1 MKKSYIKLI
10 IFSFAFIL
18 FFLLNSLKFQFLN
31 QTILN
36 IILILLLGLTYFLFG
51 FEKNRKRYWK
61 DIVLEIIIILISFFL
76 LYYLSGIFI
85 GFAKT
90 KNYLTITSFK
100 KFIFPIFIYI
110 ILKEYLRYQLVMK
123 ASEEKKLIY
132 LICIFFIAL
141 ENTVPFSIHPLS
153 FNQEMFLFLALTFIP
168 SITEN
173 ILCTYL
179 SLNFGYMPGMVY
191 LWITKLYF
199 YILPLIPN
207 PNEYIYSMVFFLLP
221 VFVLFRIKSWQQK
234 DRTNPI
240 EREQQNKSGL
250 IYYLPALIITI
261 VLVYFVSGYFKYY
274 AIAIASNSMN
284 PCFYKGDVVIIDQK
298 YQNLNQGDIIAF
310 KYEGTVIVH
319 RINQIIKQ
327 KNEYYIYTKGD
338 ANHNPDNYKIT
349 KDMILGVVKCR
360 IPYIGKP
367 TVLLNEYW

>member
-10 IFSFAFIL
+10 IFSFSFIL

-76 LYYLSGIFI
+76 IYYLSGILI
-85 GFAKT
+85 GVAKT

-319 RINQIIKQ
+319 RINQIITQ
-327 KNEYYIYTKGD
+327 KNEYYIYTKVD

>member
-61 DIVLEIIIILISFFL
+61 DIVLEIIIVLISFFL
-76 LYYLSGIFI
+76 MYYLLGILI
-85 GFAKT
+85 GFAKI
-90 KNYLTITSFK
+90 KNYLTITSIK
-100 KFIFPIFIYI
+100 KFILPIIIYI
-110 ILKEYLRYQLVMK
+110 ILKEYLRYQLIMK

-141 ENTVPFSIHPLS
+141 ENTIPFSIHPLS

-168 SITEN
+168 SVTEN

-179 SLNFGYMPGMVY
+179 TLNFGYIPGIVY
-191 LWITKLYF
+191 LLIIKLYF

-221 VFVLFRIKSWQQK
+221 VFVLFRIKNWQQK

-274 AIAIASNSMN
+274 AIAIASNSMS
-284 PCFYKGDVVIIDQK
+284 PCFYKGDVVIINQK

-319 RINQIIKQ
+319 RIHQMIKT
-327 KNEYYIYTKGD
+327 KNEYFIYTKGD
-338 ANHNPDNYKIT
+338 ANRNPDNYKIT
-349 KDMILGVVKCR
+349 KDMILGVVKCK

>member
-10 IFSFAFIL
+10 IFSFTFIL

-61 DIVLEIIIILISFFL
+61 DIVLEIIIVLISFFL
-76 LYYLSGIFI
+76 MYYLLGILI

-141 ENTVPFSIHPLS
+141 ENTIPFSIHPLS

-168 SITEN
+168 SVTEN

-179 SLNFGYMPGMVY
+179 TLNFGYIPGIVY
-191 LWITKLYF
+191 LLIIKLYF

-234 DRTNPI
+234 DRTNQI
-240 EREQQNKSGL
+240 ERKQQNKSGL
-250 IYYLPALIITI
+250 IYYLPSLIITI

-274 AIAIASNSMN
+274 AIAIASNSMS
-284 PCFYKGDVVIIDQK
+284 PCFYKGDVVIINQK
-298 YQNLNQGDIIAF
+298 YQNLNRGDIIAF

-319 RINQIIKQ
+319 RIHQMIKT
-327 KNEYYIYTKGD
+327 KNEYFIYTKGD

-349 KDMILGVVKCR
+349 KDMILGVVKCK

>member
-10 IFSFAFIL
+10 IFSFSFIL

-76 LYYLSGIFI
+76 IYYLSGILI

-179 SLNFGYMPGMVY
+179 SLNFGYMPGIVY

-221 VFVLFRIKSWQQK
+221 VFVLFRIKNWQQK

-274 AIAIASNSMN
+274 AIAIASNSMS
-284 PCFYKGDVVIIDQK
+284 PCFYKGDVVIVDQK
-298 YQNLNQGDIIAF
+298 YKNLNQGDIIAF

-319 RINQIIKQ
+319 RIHQMIKT
-327 KNEYYIYTKGD
+327 KNEYFIYTKGD
-338 ANHNPDNYKIT
+338 ANRNPDNYKIT

>member
-10 IFSFAFIL
+10 IFSFTFIL

-36 IILILLLGLTYFLFG
+36 IILILLLGLAYFLFG

-76 LYYLSGIFI
+76 MYYLLGIFI

-90 KNYLTITSFK
+90 KNYLTITSIK
-100 KFIFPIFIYI
+100 KFILPIIIYI
-110 ILKEYLRYQLVMK
+110 ILKEYLRYQLIMK

-179 SLNFGYMPGMVY
+179 TLNFGYIPGIVY
-191 LWITKLYF
+191 LLIIKLYF

-207 PNEYIYSMVFFLLP
+207 PNEYIYSIIFFLLP
-221 VFVLFRIKSWQQK
+221 VLILIKIKKWQEK
-234 DRTNPI
+234 DRTNQI
-240 EREQQNKSGL
+240 ERKQQNKSGL

-261 VLVYFVSGYFKYY
+261 VLVYFISGYFKYY
-274 AIAIASNSMN
+274 AIAIASNSMK
-284 PCFYKGDVVIIDQK
+284 PCFYKGDIVIINK
-298 YQNLNQGDIIAF
+298 EYKNLKNKDIIAF

-367 TVLLNEYW
+367 TVLLNEHW

>member
-10 IFSFAFIL
+10 IFSFTFIL

-31 QTILN
+31 QTTLN

-76 LYYLSGIFI
+76 LYYLSGILI

-100 KFIFPIFIYI
+100 KFIFPIFSYI

-132 LICIFFIAL
+132 LICIFFIVL

-179 SLNFGYMPGMVY
+179 SLNFGYMPGIIY

-207 PNEYIYSMVFFLLP
+207 PNEYIYSMIFFLLP
-221 VFVLFRIKSWQQK
+221 VFILFKIKKWQQK

-274 AIAIASNSMN
+274 AIAIASNSMS

-319 RINQIIKQ
+319 RIHQMIKT
-327 KNEYYIYTKGD
+327 KNEYFIYTKGD
-338 ANHNPDNYKIT
+338 ANRNPDNYKIT
-349 KDMILGVVKCR
+349 KDMILGVVKCK

>member
-76 LYYLSGIFI
+76 MYYLLGIFI
-85 GFAKT
+85 GFAKI
-90 KNYLTITSFK
+90 KNYLTITSIK
-100 KFIFPIFIYI
+100 KFILPIIIYI
-110 ILKEYLRYQLVMK
+110 ILKEYLRYQLIMK

-141 ENTVPFSIHPLS
+141 ENTIPFSIHPLS

-168 SITEN
+168 SVTEN

-179 SLNFGYMPGMVY
+179 TLNFGYIPGIVY
-191 LWITKLYF
+191 LLIIKLYF

-207 PNEYIYSMVFFLLP
+207 PNEYIYSMVFFLRP

-234 DRTNPI
+234 DRTNQI
-240 EREQQNKSGL
+240 ERKQQNKSGL

-274 AIAIASNSMN
+274 AIAIASNSMS
-284 PCFYKGDVVIIDQK
+284 PCFYKGDVVIINQK

-319 RINQIIKQ
+319 RIHQMIKT
-327 KNEYYIYTKGD
+327 KNEYFIYTKGD
-338 ANHNPDNYKIT
+338 ANRNPDNYKIT
-349 KDMILGVVKCR
+349 KDMILGVVKCK

>member
-10 IFSFAFIL
+10 IFSFTFIL

-31 QTILN
+31 QTVLN

-76 LYYLSGIFI
+76 IYYLSGILI

-141 ENTVPFSIHPLS
+141 ENTIPFSIHPLS

-179 SLNFGYMPGMVY
+179 SLNFGYMPGIIY

-207 PNEYIYSMVFFLLP
+207 PNEYIYSMIFFLLP
-221 VFVLFRIKSWQQK
+221 VFILLKIKNWQQK

-274 AIAIASNSMN
+274 AIAIASNSMS

-298 YQNLNQGDIIAF
+298 YQNLNQGDIVAF

-319 RINQIIKQ
+319 RIHQMIKT
-327 KNEYYIYTKGD
+327 KNEYFIYTKGD
-338 ANHNPDNYKIT
+338 ANRNPDNYKIT
-349 KDMILGVVKCR
+349 KDMILGVVKCK
-360 IPYIGKP
+360 IPYIGKS

>member
-10 IFSFAFIL
+10 IFSFSFIL

-76 LYYLSGIFI
+76 IYYLSGVFI

-110 ILKEYLRYQLVMK
+110 ILKEYLRYQLIMK

-179 SLNFGYMPGMVY
+179 SLNFGYMPGIVY

-274 AIAIASNSMN
+274 AIAIASNSMS
-284 PCFYKGDVVIIDQK
+284 PCFYKGDVVIVDQK
-298 YQNLNQGDIIAF
+298 YKNLNQGDIIAF

-349 KDMILGVVKCR
+349 KDMILGVVKCK

>member
-10 IFSFAFIL
+10 IFSFSFIL

-76 LYYLSGIFI
+76 IYYLSGIFI

-110 ILKEYLRYQLVMK
+110 ILKEYLRYQLIMK

-179 SLNFGYMPGMVY
+179 SLNFGYMPGIVY

-274 AIAIASNSMN
+274 AIAIASNSMS
-284 PCFYKGDVVIIDQK
+284 PCFYKGDVVIVDQK
-298 YQNLNQGDIIAF
+298 YKNLNQGDIIAF

-349 KDMILGVVKCR
+349 KDMILGVVKCK

>member
-10 IFSFAFIL
+10 IFSFTFIL

-61 DIVLEIIIILISFFL
+61 DIVLEIIIVLISFFL
-76 LYYLSGIFI
+76 MYYLLGILI

-141 ENTVPFSIHPLS
+141 ENTIPFSIHPLS

-168 SITEN
+168 SVTEN

-179 SLNFGYMPGMVY
+179 TLNFGYIPGIVY
-191 LWITKLYF
+191 LLIIKLYF

-234 DRTNPI
+234 DRTNQI
-240 EREQQNKSGL
+240 ERKQQNKSGL
-250 IYYLPALIITI
+250 IYYLPSLIITI

-274 AIAIASNSMN
+274 AIAIASNSMS
-284 PCFYKGDVVIIDQK
+284 PCFYKGDVVIINQK

-319 RINQIIKQ
+319 RIHQMIKT
-327 KNEYYIYTKGD
+327 KNEYFIYTKGD

-349 KDMILGVVKCR
+349 KDMILGVVKCK

>member
-10 IFSFAFIL
+10 IFSFTFIL

-76 LYYLSGIFI
+76 IYYLSGVFI

-110 ILKEYLRYQLVMK
+110 ILKEYLRYQLIMK

-179 SLNFGYMPGMVY
+179 SLNFGYMPGIVY

-261 VLVYFVSGYFKYY
+261 VLVYFISGYFKYY
-274 AIAIASNSMN
+274 AIAIASNSMS
-284 PCFYKGDVVIIDQK
+284 PCFYKGDVVIVDQK
-298 YQNLNQGDIIAF
+298 YKNLNQGDIIAF

-349 KDMILGVVKCR
+349 KDMILGVVKCK

>member
-61 DIVLEIIIILISFFL
+61 DIVLEIIIVLISFFL
-76 LYYLSGIFI
+76 MYYLLGIFI

-110 ILKEYLRYQLVMK
+110 ILKEYLRYQLIMK

-141 ENTVPFSIHPLS
+141 ENTIPFSIHPLS

-168 SITEN
+168 SVTEN

-179 SLNFGYMPGMVY
+179 TLNFGYIPGIVY
-191 LWITKLYF
+191 LLIIKLYF

-221 VFVLFRIKSWQQK
+221 VFVLFRIKNWQQK

-274 AIAIASNSMN
+274 AIAIASNSMS
-284 PCFYKGDVVIIDQK
+284 PCFYKGDVVIINQK

-319 RINQIIKQ
+319 RIHQMIKT
-327 KNEYYIYTKGD
+327 KNEYFIYTKGD
-338 ANHNPDNYKIT
+338 ANRNPDNYKIT
-349 KDMILGVVKCR
+349 KDMILGVVKCK

>member
-76 LYYLSGIFI
+76 MYYLLGILI

-168 SITEN
+168 SVTEN

-179 SLNFGYMPGMVY
+179 TLNFGYIPGIVY
-191 LWITKLYF
+191 LLIIKLYF

-250 IYYLPALIITI
+250 IYYLPSLIITI

-274 AIAIASNSMN
+274 AIAIASNSMS
-284 PCFYKGDVVIIDQK
+284 PCFYKGDVVIINQK

-319 RINQIIKQ
+319 RIHQMIKT
-327 KNEYYIYTKGD
+327 KNEYFIYTKGD

-349 KDMILGVVKCR
+349 KDMILGVVKCK

>member
-61 DIVLEIIIILISFFL
+61 DIVLEIIIVLISFFL
-76 LYYLSGIFI
+76 MYYLLGILI

-100 KFIFPIFIYI
+100 KFIFPIVIYI
-110 ILKEYLRYQLVMK
+110 ILKEYLRYQLIMK

-168 SITEN
+168 SVTEN

-179 SLNFGYMPGMVY
+179 TLNFGYIPGIVY
-191 LWITKLYF
+191 LLIIKLYF

-274 AIAIASNSMN
+274 AIAIASNSMS
-284 PCFYKGDVVIIDQK
+284 PCFYKGDVVIINQK

-319 RINQIIKQ
+319 RIHQMIKT
-327 KNEYYIYTKGD
+327 KNEYFIYTKGD

-349 KDMILGVVKCR
+349 KDMILGVVKCK

>member
-76 LYYLSGIFI
+76 MYYLFGILI

-110 ILKEYLRYQLVMK
+110 ILKEYLRYQIVMK

-141 ENTVPFSIHPLS
+141 ENTIPFSIHPLS

-179 SLNFGYMPGMVY
+179 TLNFGYIPGILY
-191 LWITKLYF
+191 LLIIKLYF

-221 VFVLFRIKSWQQK
+221 VFVLFRIKNWQQK

-274 AIAIASNSMN
+274 AIAIASNSMS
-284 PCFYKGDVVIIDQK
+284 PCFYKGDVVIINQK

-319 RINQIIKQ
+319 RIHQMIKT
-327 KNEYYIYTKGD
+327 KNEYFIYTKGD
-338 ANHNPDNYKIT
+338 ANRNPDNYKIT
-349 KDMILGVVKCR
+349 KDMILGVVKCK

>member
-61 DIVLEIIIILISFFL
+61 DIVLEIIIVLTSFFL
-76 LYYLSGIFI
+76 MYYLFGILI

-110 ILKEYLRYQLVMK
+110 ILKEYLRYQLIMK

-141 ENTVPFSIHPLS
+141 ENTIPFSIHPLS

-168 SITEN
+168 SVTEN

-179 SLNFGYMPGMVY
+179 TLNFGYIPGIVY
-191 LWITKLYF
+191 LLIIKLYF

-221 VFVLFRIKSWQQK
+221 VFVLFRIKNWQQK

-274 AIAIASNSMN
+274 AIAIASNSMS
-284 PCFYKGDVVIIDQK
+284 PCFYKGDVVIINQK

-319 RINQIIKQ
+319 RIHQMIKT
-327 KNEYYIYTKGD
+327 KNEYFIYTKGD
-338 ANHNPDNYKIT
+338 ANRNPDNYKIT
-349 KDMILGVVKCR
+349 KDMILGVVKCK

>member
-61 DIVLEIIIILISFFL
+61 DIVLEIIIVLISFFL
-76 LYYLSGIFI
+76 MYYLLGILI

-110 ILKEYLRYQLVMK
+110 ILKEYLRYQLIMK

-141 ENTVPFSIHPLS
+141 ENTIPFSIHPLS

-168 SITEN
+168 SVTEN

-179 SLNFGYMPGMVY
+179 TLNFGYIPGIVY
-191 LWITKLYF
+191 LLIIKLYF

-221 VFVLFRIKSWQQK
+221 VFVLFRIKNWQQK

-274 AIAIASNSMN
+274 AIAIASNSMS
-284 PCFYKGDVVIIDQK
+284 PCFYKGDVVIINQK

-319 RINQIIKQ
+319 RIHQMIKT
-327 KNEYYIYTKGD
+327 KNEYFIYTKGD

-349 KDMILGVVKCR
+349 KDMILGVVKCK

>member
-10 IFSFAFIL
+10 IFSFSFIL

-76 LYYLSGIFI
+76 IYYLSGVFI

-110 ILKEYLRYQLVMK
+110 ILKEYLRYQLIMK

-179 SLNFGYMPGMVY
+179 TLNFGYTPGIVY
-191 LWITKLYF
+191 LLIIKLYF

-207 PNEYIYSMVFFLLP
+207 PNEYIYSMAFFLLP
-221 VFVLFRIKSWQQK
+221 VFVLFRIESWQQK

-240 EREQQNKSGL
+240 ERKQQNKSGL

-274 AIAIASNSMN
+274 AIAIASNSMS
-284 PCFYKGDVVIIDQK
+284 PCFYKGDVVIVDQK
-298 YQNLNQGDIIAF
+298 YKNLNQGDIIAF

>member
-61 DIVLEIIIILISFFL
+61 DIVLEIIIVLISFFL
-76 LYYLSGIFI
+76 MYYLLGILI

-100 KFIFPIFIYI
+100 KFIFPIVIYI
-110 ILKEYLRYQLVMK
+110 ILKEYLRYQLIMK

-168 SITEN
+168 SVTEN

-179 SLNFGYMPGMVY
+179 TLNFGYIPGIVY
-191 LWITKLYF
+191 LLIIKLYF

-250 IYYLPALIITI
+250 IYYLPALIMTI

-274 AIAIASNSMN
+274 AIAIASNSMS
-284 PCFYKGDVVIIDQK
+284 PCFYKGDVVIINQK

-319 RINQIIKQ
+319 RIHQMIKT
-327 KNEYYIYTKGD
+327 KNEYFIYTKGD

-349 KDMILGVVKCR
+349 KDMILGVVKCK

>member
-10 IFSFAFIL
+10 IFSFSFIL

-76 LYYLSGIFI
+76 IYYLSGIFI

-90 KNYLTITSFK
+90 KNYLAITSFK

-110 ILKEYLRYQLVMK
+110 ILKEYLRYQLIMK

-179 SLNFGYMPGMVY
+179 SLNFGYMPGIVY

-274 AIAIASNSMN
+274 AIAIASNSMS
-284 PCFYKGDVVIIDQK
+284 PCFYKGDVVIVDQK
-298 YQNLNQGDIIAF
+298 YKNLNQGDIIAF

-349 KDMILGVVKCR
+349 KDMILGVVKCK

>member
-10 IFSFAFIL
+10 IFSFTFIL

-31 QTILN
+31 QTVLN

-76 LYYLSGIFI
+76 IYYLSGILI

-141 ENTVPFSIHPLS
+141 ENTIPFSIHPLS

-173 ILCTYL
+173 ILCIYL
-179 SLNFGYMPGMVY
+179 SLNFGYMPGIIY

-207 PNEYIYSMVFFLLP
+207 PNEYIYSMIFFLLP
-221 VFVLFRIKSWQQK
+221 VFILLKIKNWQRK

-274 AIAIASNSMN
+274 AIAIASNSMS

-319 RINQIIKQ
+319 RIHQMIKT
-327 KNEYYIYTKGD
+327 KNEYFIYTKGD
-338 ANHNPDNYKIT
+338 ANRNPDNYKIT
-349 KDMILGVVKCR
+349 KDMILGVVKCK
-360 IPYIGKP
+360 IPYIGKS

>member
-61 DIVLEIIIILISFFL
+61 DIVLEIIIVLISFFL
-76 LYYLSGIFI
+76 MYYLLGILI

-141 ENTVPFSIHPLS
+141 ENTIPFSIHPLS

-168 SITEN
+168 SVTEN

-179 SLNFGYMPGMVY
+179 TLNFGYIPGIVY
-191 LWITKLYF
+191 LLIIKLYF

-234 DRTNPI
+234 DRTNQI
-240 EREQQNKSGL
+240 ERKQQNKSGL
-250 IYYLPALIITI
+250 IYYLPSLIITI

-274 AIAIASNSMN
+274 AIAIASNSMS
-284 PCFYKGDVVIIDQK
+284 PCFYKGDVVIINQK

-319 RINQIIKQ
+319 RIHQMIKT
-327 KNEYYIYTKGD
+327 KNEYFIYTKGD

-349 KDMILGVVKCR
+349 KDMILGVVNCK